1 MKNIIAFLKWL
12 ILSILSM
19 IGLVTI
25 LVLCLGDLAM
35 SDLVALRDICT
46 VKKYEYSILQCDTS
60 ANKVEYTF
68 ERPIAEVREALDFS
82 RLNVL
87 GMHRQI
93 TEEPKQYEYFQK
105 GQSFSYRATGQG
117 LVERKSLIVELDS
130 VSATQTTVMVRT
142 KFSKV
147 EVEKR
152 LGLERIEKRIPSNH
166 VIEYSFLYY
175 LGKRLNI
182 KNMPLIVFPKELSQ
196 KQIVETYQSFNSE
209 KVSPFSDVELFG
221 GEIKD

>member
-1 MKNIIAFLKWL
+1 MKRLLIFLKWL

-68 ERPIAEVREALDFS
+68 ERSIAEVREALDFS

-117 LVERKSLIVELDS
+117 LVERKSIIVELDS

>member
-1 MKNIIAFLKWL
+1 
-12 ILSILSM
+12 M

-25 LVLCLGDLAM
+25 LVMCLGDLAM
-35 SDLVALRDICT
+35 SDLAAFRDICT
-46 VKKYEYSILQCDTS
+46 VKKYEYSILHCDTF

-68 ERPIAEVREALDFS
+68 ERPIAEVRKALDFS

-87 GMHRQI
+87 GMDRQI

-105 GQSFSYRATGQG
+105 GQSFSYRGASQG
-117 LVERKSLIVELDS
+117 LVERKRLIVELDS
-130 VSATQTTVMVRT
+130 ISATQTTVMVRT

-166 VIEYSFLYY
+166 IIEYSFLYY
-175 LGKRLNI
+175 LGKNLKI
-182 KNMPLIVFPKELSQ
+182 TNMPLIVFPKELSQ
-196 KQIVETYQSFNSE
+196 KQIVETYQSFNPE
-209 KVSPFSDVELFG
+209 KVSPFSTVELFDS
-221 GEIKD
+221 EIDD